1 MSKTSLESC
10 DYLKVTYSEERA
22 PHGEYPLLF
31 GKYLIEKYYKGS
43 GKILDLGCGRGDYL
57 KVFRELGLHSYGTD
71 ISPEAP
77 KFANDIP
84 VAVADLE
91 NDELPYTETKFDF
104 IFSKSVIEHMKEPMK
119 LLEYSNQQL
128 REGGTAI
135 ILTPSWEHNY
145 KGAFYIDHTHVTPF
159 TRASLEDALKMAGF
173 QNVEVHYFYQLPVL
187 WKYPWLK
194 IFSKIL
200 SLLPIPY
207 NPLNNVPWQ
216 VSNKFNKY
224 VRFSKEVMLLAVAKK

>member
-1 MSKTSLESC
+1 MSKTALKSS
-10 DYLKVTYSEERA
+10 DYLKITYSEERA
-22 PHGEYPLLF
+22 PRGEYPFLF
-31 GKYLIEKYYKGS
+31 GQYLVEKYYDS
-43 GKILDLGCGRGDYL
+43 RGKILDLGCGRGDYL
-57 KVFRELGLHSYGTD
+57 KVFRDLGLQSYGTD

-77 KFANDIP
+77 KLVDNIP
-84 VAVADLE
+84 VMVADLE
-91 NDELPYTETKFDF
+91 KDELPYKETKFDF